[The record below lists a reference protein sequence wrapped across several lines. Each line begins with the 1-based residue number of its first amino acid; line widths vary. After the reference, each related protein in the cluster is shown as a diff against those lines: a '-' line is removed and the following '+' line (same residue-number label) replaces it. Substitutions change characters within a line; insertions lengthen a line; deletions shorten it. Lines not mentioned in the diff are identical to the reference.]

1 MLAYQ
6 PTCFRRDF
14 SPMTWNQVF
23 LSELKSLDDSMQ
35 VLHLIRSN
43 WPFRG
48 AKPDGPSC
56 HGRRRSFWEFLCCPV
71 VVWLEKPVPNSET
84 HQFLSANVVEPKR
97 MTSLCDRPLPIYTP
111 DERLSLFHTG
121 SSCNSMPIS
130 SNSCRA
136 GITHFYALPWMS

>member
-1 MLAYQ
+1 
-6 PTCFRRDF
+6 
-14 SPMTWNQVF
+14 
-23 LSELKSLDDSMQ
+23 MQ
-35 VLHLIRSN
+35 GLHLIRSN

-56 HGRRRSFWEFLCCPV
+56 HSRRRSFWEFLCCPV

-97 MTSLCDRPLPIYTP
+97 MTSLCDRPLPVYTP

-136 GITHFYALPWMS
+136 GIINFMPCLGCLSVVRTAKYKGWKIGLLTSCCSSLNQCHHLR